1 MYDELSVAKTKLSEV
16 SKINFEQD
24 IEIKRLTLV
33 NEGLNKDN

>member
-33 NEGLNKDN
+33 NEGLKKDN

>member
-16 SKINFEQD
+16 SKINFDQD

-33 NEGLNKDN
+33 NEGLKKDN

>member
-33 NEGLNKDN
+33 NEGL